1 MMALTKNEAVRKDI
15 SRFYTEFR
23 HVTPKIRG
31 KDLIRIGVTPG
42 PAFTKILNEVRN
54 AKLDGYLDT
63 REKEMD
69 FTIKYARENNMI

>member
-1 MMALTKNEAVRKDI
+1 
-15 SRFYTEFR
+15 
-23 HVTPKIRG
+23 
-31 KDLIRIGVTPG
+31 
-42 PAFTKILNEVRN
+42 VRN